1 MAGDV
6 TVITDQAHYAPGAML
21 RVTITNHG
29 AAAIRVADHQSDC
42 TAVRVEA
49 WAGQAWQLRHPCQ
62 LMRPTRLLTI
72 APGAA
77 LAQDVRPPAEGGA
90 SAWAPGRYR
99 ATCAYLVGL
108 DGAEAAAHSA
118 PFTIG

>member
-6 TVITDQAHYAPGAML
+6 TVITDQAYYAPEATI

-29 AAAIRVADHQSDC
+29 AAAVRVADHQSDC
-42 TAVRVEA
+42 TAARIEA
-49 WAGQAWQLRHPCQ
+49 WDGQTWQLRHPCR

-72 APGAA
+72 SPGAA

-90 SAWAPGRYR
+90 SGWPLGRCR
-99 ATCAYLVGL
+99 ATCAYLVGP
-108 DGAEAAAHSA
+108 DGVEAAAHSA

>member
-6 TVITDQAHYAPGAML
+6 TVITDQAHYAPGATV
-21 RVTITNHG
+21 RVTITNQS
-29 AAAIRVADHQSDC
+29 AAAVRVADHQSDC
-42 TAVRVEA
+42 TTARLER
-49 WAGQAWQLRHPCQ
+49 WDGQAWELQHPCR
-62 LMRPTRLLTI
+62 LMRPTRLLAL

-90 SAWAPGRYR
+90 SGWPPGRYR
-99 ATCAYLVGL
+99 ATCAYLAGP
-108 DGAEAAAHSA
+108 DGAEVAAHSA